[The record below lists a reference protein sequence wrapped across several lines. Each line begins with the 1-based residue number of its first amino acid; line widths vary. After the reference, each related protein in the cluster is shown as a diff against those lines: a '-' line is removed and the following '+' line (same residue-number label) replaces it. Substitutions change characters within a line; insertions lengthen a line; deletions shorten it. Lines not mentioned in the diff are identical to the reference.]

1 MKMKFLW
8 LLAAVATFTLTNA
21 YAQTVDEIVTK
32 HVEAMGG
39 AEKLKTVNTI
49 STERVIAVQGMEI
62 PSKSV
67 IIVGKSMRSESSVM
81 GTSMVQVVHG
91 EKGWKIMPAMM
102 GGTGEPEDMS
112 AEEIRPLFGQLDP
125 FGDLFNYQEK
135 GNKVELIGKEKV
147 DKKDMFHLKI
157 TTKNGITMDEYLDAS
172 TYLVYKVVSNVGG
185 QEGELVFSGYEV
197 IDGIKMANTIDIT
210 SPMGAFTMITNK
222 TVINGPVDEQIFA
235 KPAK

>member
-1 MKMKFLW
+1 MRMKFLW
-8 LLAAVATFTLTNA
+8 LLAVATFFTTIVS
-21 YAQTVDEIVTK
+21 AQTVDEIVAK
-32 HVEAMGG
+32 HVAAMGG
-39 AEKLKTVNTI
+39 ADKLKTVNTMI
-49 STERVIAVQGMEI
+49 SERVIAVQGMEI

-67 IIVGKSMRSESSVM
+67 IVVGKSMRSESSVM

-91 EKGWKIMPAMM
+91 DKGWKIMPTMM

-112 AEEIRPLFGQLDP
+112 ADELKPLFGQLDP
-125 FGDLFNYQEK
+125 FGVLYNYQEK
-135 GNKVELIGKEKV
+135 GHKVELVGTEKV

-157 TTKNGITMDEYLDAS
+157 TTKEGVAMDEYLDAS

-185 QEGELVFSGYEV
+185 QEGELVFSDYEV
-197 IDGIKMANTIDIT
+197 IEGIKMANTIDIT

-222 TVINGPVDEQIFA
+222 TIINGAVDEQIFA